1 MPTVTANWNAK
12 GVITSGLPGGPIY
25 PLNTWVDARNA
36 NDGLVYQTAMTH
48 NPQIGQ
54 VVLAGR
60 GANSYRIGRVFGW
73 VDVTAYAPN
82 ITAIDL
88 NIPWGTNTGLNDFII
103 CQSFGFSN
111 GTSTTLSGPD
121 MDINASWDI
130 GNPFCAQ
137 QTYTQNTT
145 QTVTLNAQAV
155 AAANSLTNLNF
166 IIIDFDYDYQNFDP
180 AFGGL
185 PANYYGEFD
194 YAVNATADITYTSP
208 GYANDVNAVAS
219 ADIGK
224 VNAVATADI
233 NKINGQG

>member
-12 GVITSGLPGGPIY
+12 GVITSGLPGGPLYQIQ
-25 PLNTWVDARNA
+25 TWPDARQA

-88 NIPWGTNTGLNDFII
+88 NIPWGASTGINDFII

-121 MDINASWDI
+121 MDINSMWDI

-137 QTYTQNTT
+137 QTYAASST

-155 AAANSLTNLNF
+155 AAANSVTNLNF
-166 IIIDFDYDYQNFDP
+166 IIIDYDYDYQNLDP
-180 AFGGL
+180 AFGGV
-185 PANYYGEFD
+185 PANYYGTFN
-194 YAVNATADITYTSP
+194 YSVNATADITYSSP
-208 GYANDVNAVAS
+208 GYGNDVN
-219 ADIGK
+219 D
-224 VNAVATADI
+224 VATANI
-233 NKINGQG
+233 GKINDTGTANISEVNDS